1 MRQSLVAG
9 NWKMHGSQSMARELV
24 PALVGALRGVEAEI
38 VVCPPFPFLPL
49 ACDLLKGS
57 SIALGAQDLHTAESG
72 ACTGDVSGPMLRDVG
87 CTWVIVGHSERRAG
101 HDEQDVLVADKA
113 LAALRAGLRP
123 IVCVGETARQRESG
137 QALRVVAGQFAALL
151 ARLGPGFA
159 ESLTLAY
166 EPVWA
171 IGTGVTASPEQAQEM
186 HHRLRA
192 QAESHAQGLGA
203 RMRLLYGGSVKA
215 ANAAELFG
223 MPDIDGGL
231 IGSASL
237 DAGEFVAICR
247 AAEGMSWNK

>member
-1 MRQSLVAG
+1 MRRALVAG
-9 NWKMHGSQSMARELV
+9 NWKMHGSQGMARELV
-24 PALVGALRGVEAEI
+24 PALIGALSGVKAEI
-38 VVCPPFPFLPL
+38 VVCPPFPFLAL
-49 ACDLLKGS
+49 ASDLLKGS
-57 SIALGAQDLHTAESG
+57 PIALGAQDLHTAASG

-87 CTWVIVGHSERRAG
+87 CNWVIVGHSERRADHG
-101 HDEQDVLVADKA
+101 EDDALVARKV
-113 LAALRAGLRP
+113 LAALEVGLQP
-123 IVCVGETARQRESG
+123 IACVGETARQRDSG
-137 QALRVVAGQFAALL
+137 QALEVVAGQFASLL
-151 ARLGPGFA
+151 ARLGPVLA

-192 QAESHAQGLGA
+192 QAESHARGLGA
-203 RMRLLYGGSVKA
+203 RMRVLYGGSVKA
-215 ANAAELFG
+215 ANAAELFS

-237 DAGEFVAICR
+237 DAGEFSAICR